1 MTRIVFIQIILQ
13 FVFSFIP
20 STTNAQNVGFAS
32 GEVRYI
38 VDKINTTTSKTII
51 LNGGTEWGMNHFII
65 EMPGDDVII
74 IYSDS
79 NLLAVSYI
87 DGKEKNVKFLGTT
100 YDPGALSPNSILR
113 YRIGS
118 LSYITSVDTA
128 GSLIELEGNTY
139 WYVKPDQR
147 AEVKDWFNGDRIILD
162 ESENFIINLRFN
174 EVASVV
180 QAEIKFLEP

>member
-1 MTRIVFIQIILQ
+1 MIRIVLIQILFQ
-13 FVFSFIP
+13 FIFSFIP
-20 STTNAQNVGFAS
+20 SLTNAQNIGFAS

-38 VDKINTTTSKTII
+38 VDKINATTNKTFI

-65 EMPGDDVII
+65 EMPGDDVIVV
-74 IYSDS
+74 YNES
-79 NLLAVSYI
+79 NLLAVAFI
-87 DGKEKNVKFLGTT
+87 DGNEKNVNFIGVT
-100 YDPGALSPNSILR
+100 YDPGALIPSSILR

-118 LSYITSVDTA
+118 LSYITSVDTV

-147 AEVKDWFNGDRIILD
+147 DEVKGWFNGDRIILD

-174 EVASVV
+174 EVATVV
-180 QAEIKFLEP
+180 QAEVKFEEP